1 MTLDLEIA
9 VTGDGPDRIVRLE
22 RCVASLEARLVK
34 HEEATQFSLRNLKR
48 DIGGVNRTLAQR
60 PSRE

>member
-1 MTLDLEIA
+1 MNEPLHAGASDA
-9 VTGDGPDRIVRLE
+9 DRIVRLE